1 MDPKPR
7 PSSGQTEAA
16 DDSPSRPRWP
26 GFRLIKLAF
35 MFGAGPV
42 GQRSSPLIIVLF
54 ATGANGAPPGVA
66 CDRPGHLASRS
77 LFQGGPPNHGTP
89 RTDNR
94 HQPSDPRAAA
104 AAGILFSLLLGLAI
118 TLINVSAPSNP
129 ATAGDWLTD
138 PARRA
143 ATAVALNL
151 VPFAGIAFLWFIGVV
166 RDRIGQREDR
176 FFASVFLGSGL
187 LFVAM
192 LFVSAAVAGG
202 LIADAVA
209 GSGAPG
215 PDILALGRQLT
226 SLLLHVYGMRMAA
239 VFTMS
244 TATITLRTKV
254 VPRWIGMLGI
264 AVAVVLLVSVGLT
277 VWVELLFPAWILL
290 LSIDILRTGLRRS
303 RAAAGTAMGPQ
314 ALSMLATGCHRDSL
328 ANTARLLS
336 HSRPLSDS
344 LGRSGGL
351 PGPVP
356 RLRVPE
362 DTDTL
367 TRIDSSAATTPTPDG
382 CSG

>member
-1 MDPKPR
+1 MMPSPMDPKPR

-77 LFQGGPPNHGTP
+77 LFQEARQIMEHQEPITGTSL
-89 RTDNR
+89 RT
-94 HQPSDPRAAA
+94 PRAAA

-138 PARRA
+138 PARRV

-176 FFASVFLGSGL
+176 FFASVFL
-187 LFVAM
+187 
-192 LFVSAAVAGG
+192 
-202 LIADAVA
+202 
-209 GSGAPG
+209 
-215 PDILALGRQLT
+215 
-226 SLLLHVYGMRMAA
+226 
-239 VFTMS
+239 
-244 TATITLRTKV
+244 
-254 VPRWIGMLGI
+254 
-264 AVAVVLLVSVGLT
+264 
-277 VWVELLFPAWILL
+277 
-290 LSIDILRTGLRRS
+290 
-303 RAAAGTAMGPQ
+303 AAACC
-314 ALSMLATGCHRDSL
+314 LSPCCS
-328 ANTARLLS
+328 
-336 HSRPLSDS
+336 SRPPSPA
-344 LGRSGGL
+344 G
-351 PGPVP
+351 
-356 RLRVPE
+356 
-362 DTDTL
+362 
-367 TRIDSSAATTPTPDG
+367 
-382 CSG
+382 